1 MAAHCNSRCRKE
13 PCGPDDPAARAS
25 PTCLPIITA
34 CHLLFS
40 RGDTANVPGAS
51 QRFGRVHL
59 RFAGRSALPSET
71 MITVLETALA
81 IQPGCAGWLFFPHHQ
96 AAWFFVPSTPASA
109 SAPERHLGFAPNSR
123 PRRSAH
129 TSDSSFL
136 QGRVI
141 KTPFERPSARLP
153 SGFPRAFIVCSSQD
167 LKRQS
172 RKGRR
177 HCLPRLA
184 TCLIPQLSA
193 SSSTFFAV
201 SATGH
206 ALSQRRI
213 DRERRCRL
221 SAPRLH
227 RTWNRRL

>member
-1 MAAHCNSRCRKE
+1 MGQMIRLYS
-13 PCGPDDPAARAS
+13 GDTQ
-25 PTCLPIITA
+25 PTRLPTTTA
-34 CHLLFS
+34 CHPFS
-40 RGDTANVPGAS
+40 AVATYGQVVPGAS
-51 QRFGRVHL
+51 WVIRPYVRPFPSRML
-59 RFAGRSALPSET
+59 TLPPSET
-71 MITVLETALA
+71 MITVPETGVSSASGGS
-81 IQPGCAGWLFFPHHQ
+81 GCAGWLSFPHHQ

-227 RTWNRRL
+227 SSLHR